1 MNLGRIKR
9 AFVLILC
16 FFVMGI
22 PANAKASSTTKCY
35 NHDCNKVIVVAPTC
49 GNNGWRLYYCS
60 KCGYRVKSEYLKPTE
75 NHFYGSWIT
84 VRAATC
90 TQKGARKHICS
101 KCGTEEREET
111 NPLGHS
117 FTGRYK
123 TVEPTCTK
131 AGYIAAVCSRCG
143 TLGSK
148 VAIAAKGHSWGVWVT
163 DKTPTISSSGL
174 QHRTCSACRAIEQRT
189 IPKLGK

>member
-1 MNLGRIKR
+1 MCPR
-9 AFVLILC
+9 
-16 FFVMGI
+16 
-22 PANAKASSTTKCY
+22 
-35 NHDCNKVIVVAPTC
+35 
-49 GNNGWRLYYCS
+49 
-60 KCGYRVKSEYLKPTE
+60 CGYKHS
-75 NHFYGSWIT
+75 NFSSWIV
-84 VRAATC
+84 VRAATR
-90 TQKGARKHICS
+90 TQKGVRKHVCYNCNSMIS
-101 KCGTEEREET
+101 AET

-123 TVEPTCTK
+123 TVAPTCTK